1 MVVLR
6 KIINPMTGE
15 VIPRERIYTVY
26 DTVICYGLEQEE
38 IECVKQIVEK
48 HKLKIY
54 DTDCVTDLIA
64 LPWLVAIVN
73 PEEISSEELKGLL
86 GFLDEIDGD
95 FCVIFSSTPN
105 VSIPGNV
112 KKHMTVLGDILTN
125 RTALEDKIVQ
135 LKEKARKEKRRSRR
149 KNPGCCG
156 S

>member
-1 MVVLR
+1 MR

-73 PEEISSEELKGLL
+73 PEEIGSEELVGLL
-86 GFLDEIDGD
+86 GILDEFDGD
-95 FCVIFSSTPN
+95 FCVFFSSSPI

-112 KKHMTVLGDILTN
+112 KKHMTVLGI
-125 RTALEDKIVQ
+125 
-135 LKEKARKEKRRSRR
+135 S
-149 KNPGCCG
+149 
-156 S
+156 